1 MVDVQREGTQCA
13 EGVDMKTSISLPF
26 VRIVGTLSLA
36 VAGIVAC
43 SAGGESTGSTT
54 SAQNAPGAG
63 PTCSPNAGEEA
74 CITCCAGTGPASQII
89 QQANQCFQGCGKE
102 DEACWDRCWAAY
114 DAACATHADACKVAE
129 ECIEGTC
136 YGKKP
141 CANDMEKGGDDDCKD
156 PGDKK

>member
-1 MVDVQREGTQCA
+1 
-13 EGVDMKTSISLPF
+13 MKTIISLQF
-26 VRIVGTLSLA
+26 VRIVGALSLA

-43 SAGGESTGSTT
+43 SAGGESTGSAA
-54 SAQNAPGAG
+54 SAQNAPPAAG

-89 QQANQCFQGCGKE
+89 LQANQCFQGCGKE
-102 DEACWDRCWAAY
+102 DEACWDRCWEAY

-141 CANDMEKGGDDDCKD
+141 CENMEKGGDDDDDDDDCKK
-156 PGDKK
+156 PKN